1 MNRLDTAYSQGLLPQ
16 SPLTKDNL
24 IRGKEKLK
32 EQVEYLSMSTQE
44 CLSQLTRANQ
54 QQVAVHKS
62 SHL

>member
-32 EQVEYLSMSTQE
+32 EQAEYLVYE
-44 CLSQLTRANQ
+44 NTRVPFTTYA
-54 QQVAVHKS
+54 
-62 SHL
+62 